1 MLEIINNFSMLT
13 TESQLSDHCGVIIY
27 SRSQSA
33 VYSTVEAEVVLT
45 GLLVWT
51 SEMNLALL
59 VGIKL

>member
-1 MLEIINNFSMLT
+1 MLT

-33 VYSTVEAEVVLT
+33 VYSTVEIVLT

-59 VGIKL
+59 VGKKL

>member
-1 MLEIINNFSMLT
+1 MLT
-13 TESQLSDHCGVIIY
+13 TESQQSDHCGLIIY

-33 VYSTVEAEVVLT
+33 AYSTVEIVLT

-59 VGIKL
+59 LGIKLQYS